1 MVKSTR
7 KEVVDNSQ
15 SKISSFF
22 GKGTNSNGKLFTTVG
37 SSKLRLPKRKDNVII
52 TDNAPPDKSL
62 PFKASRNPEIH
73 SIEKGP
79 CNSKPNSSTFFT
91 IIQNPAAKNV
101 SQNKIT
107 KSEPIEHLK
116 HSSSHAMNDLTNS
129 FNKSDQGS
137 DQHDLDKQTVK
148 SSLKISSLSS
158 QSLTPKTSSDS
169 EPLLLSSSPTFPK
182 TKAYNSVHVIPE
194 TPESKPRKV
203 ISRTFLASSAQLKN
217 TVENKINQAK
227 NVELLKMRTKTK
239 RPKPCVA
246 NPVKERAENS
256 DLSKTSIKDSNLS
269 HQTVSSSLAELTT
282 TVGSVTPVKKYTN
295 STKRLAK
302 TGISPSAKRNIF
314 SESCPSEKDVGEDI
328 LEEPEDD
335 TPLDF
340 QTGSV
345 DLSDNEIEMWEELST
360 KGAEVW
366 DDLGLSLVEK
376 SKEELLNEIH
386 LNPIN
391 KAKTATQLT
400 NQKTGPATC
409 TNKKTAVSEEVA
421 QQKTDMVDQLTNQED
436 RSAVT
441 VLTNHEKIPKLF
453 LKQDKETSLKQQ
465 NYQMSWS
472 FKSTGKKCKSKMSST
487 EDETLL
493 LEILGEIDSVSNSK
507 PAKTKPDPQNETLK
521 KTSPNIQSQTTHVD
535 CVVPPSQINQTE
547 DRNLLQ
553 EILGELNEGKNT
565 VCAKTRDPYMTGI
578 KNEMSATSEQRVE
591 AFINETEQPPTS
603 NSLLINISQVDD
615 NQESNILSEKTCDIN
630 HETGDNLN
638 NCYAASKANFAQ
650 EMKTN
655 IDENKLSV
663 EGYEYQDFSPWDSS
677 FEIEEPALD
686 GSQISVAKNL
696 KHFDQAVDDILSS
709 SLDKLSPFKPRT
721 KCPKKTLP
729 PVAPACASYN
739 RFQVDNVQHHH
750 GNDKIELTL
759 LNGNCART
767 CILYGFWCDS
777 HVVPGDVVNVL
788 GVSPDSSG
796 VYHITNQEGL
806 LVINPDTLV
815 SGTSIVSTLFCMR
828 KAILNERFKGI
839 DKGNVHMLYGSVI
852 HCLFQEVMQKK
863 LSEEEQLL
871 EVAQKVIRR
880 PNFLKDMYGQ
890 GMTESAAMEEIVK
903 YIPSIVTWIKK
914 HTTFAKTP
922 ISAGNQ
928 TMVTEIRDIEE
939 NIWSPRFG
947 MKGKIDLT
955 VEVKIKNKRKK
966 IVPLELKTGRS
977 SFSAEH
983 KGQVTLY
990 SMMSCD
996 RQGDP
1001 GEGLLLY
1008 LKDQPLMDTIPA
1020 DQQNKRGLIQ
1030 LRNELVDYLQNSLK
1044 QQSPLPSDLSV
1055 LLGNLPEPISNQRA
1069 CPKCP
1074 HLLNCSL
1081 YQKSMPQMQPP
1092 SRNWSN
1098 LLETTLSHLSKPHLD
1113 YFVRWCV
1120 MMEMENCSKKSGEA
1134 VKGIWCSSGIDR
1146 ELKGE
1151 CLSNLQLS
1159 MSEKLPDS
1167 EKFLN
1172 TFERH
1177 PLSKL
1182 KQEFASLD
1190 TIGLCSQESVA
1201 VSAESKNQ
1209 VVLCTGNIYKIT
1221 PENVVVI
1228 SDRNLQ
1234 AEPDFASLVFRVDK
1248 CDTYN
1253 TWGTC
1258 YCNLSILMSDSAHCA
1273 RLRELIIDHQKPR
1286 LQTTLPKSL
1295 ILKVKTVFK
1304 PLNTPQRA
1312 SVLKVLMSEDYVIVR
1327 GYPGTGKTSTIV
1339 ALIKVLTNLG
1349 LSILLASYTHS
1360 AVDNILLKLKKEKVE
1375 FLRLG
1380 RKERI
1385 HPEIYPFSEDFL
1397 IKSVTNVEELKKLYE
1412 SKRVVATTCL
1422 GSNHV
1427 LFSTQHQM
1435 FDVCIVDEASQ
1446 VTQLACIGPLFSAKK
1461 FILVGDSKQL
1471 PPVVQSKQAKALG
1484 MDQSLF
1490 ELLENQGASVELHLQ
1505 YRMNSEIM
1513 ALSNELMYE
1522 GCLKCG
1528 TVEVSAQT
1536 IKLIN
1541 IDSLKKMLP
1550 FWLHDIMS
1558 EDLEKSVVFA
1568 NTVKVPGR
1576 ECYNSRG
1583 EVMNEIEAHLVA
1595 MIVHALFLAGVSA
1608 FEIGVIAPYRNQVKL
1623 VQKTLVSVLEGQPV
1637 QTVEVNTV
1645 DQYQGRDKDVIIVT
1659 FVRSQSHNNFSNPCS
1674 GELLKDGRRLNVA
1687 VTRAK
1692 KKLILV
1698 GDVTTLEKFEPLA
1711 KILPLLRKK
1720 NQITEL
1726 PPEAHMTDLSRCHRL
1741 ET

>member
-1 MVKSTR
+1 MVKSTK

-91 IIQNPAAKNV
+91 IIQNPAAKNI
-101 SQNKIT
+101 SQDKIT
-107 KSEPIEHLK
+107 ESEPIEHKK
-116 HSSSHAMNDLTNS
+116 HSSSHVMNDLTNS
-129 FNKSDQGS
+129 FNKSDQGT
-137 DQHDLDKQTVK
+137 DQDDFDKQTVK
-148 SSLKISSLSS
+148 STLKISSLSS

-182 TKAYNSVHVIPE
+182 TKTYNSVHVIPE
-194 TPESKPRKV
+194 TPENKPRKI

-227 NVELLKMRTKTK
+227 NVELLKMRNKTK

-246 NPVKERAENS
+246 NPVK
-256 DLSKTSIKDSNLS
+256 
-269 HQTVSSSLAELTT
+269 
-282 TVGSVTPVKKYTN
+282 
-295 STKRLAK
+295 
-302 TGISPSAKRNIF
+302 
-314 SESCPSEKDVGEDI
+314 
-328 LEEPEDD
+328 
-335 TPLDF
+335 
-340 QTGSV
+340 
-345 DLSDNEIEMWEELST
+345 
-360 KGAEVW
+360 
-366 DDLGLSLVEK
+366 
-376 SKEELLNEIH
+376 
-386 LNPIN
+386 
-391 KAKTATQLT
+391 
-400 NQKTGPATC
+400 
-409 TNKKTAVSEEVA
+409 
-421 QQKTDMVDQLTNQED
+421 
-436 RSAVT
+436 
-441 VLTNHEKIPKLF
+441 
-453 LKQDKETSLKQQ
+453 
-465 NYQMSWS
+465 
-472 FKSTGKKCKSKMSST
+472 
-487 EDETLL
+487 
-493 LEILGEIDSVSNSK
+493 
-507 PAKTKPDPQNETLK
+507 
-521 KTSPNIQSQTTHVD
+521 
-535 CVVPPSQINQTE
+535 
-547 DRNLLQ
+547 
-553 EILGELNEGKNT
+553 
-565 VCAKTRDPYMTGI
+565 
-578 KNEMSATSEQRVE
+578 
-591 AFINETEQPPTS
+591 
-603 NSLLINISQVDD
+603 
-615 NQESNILSEKTCDIN
+615 
-630 HETGDNLN
+630 
-638 NCYAASKANFAQ
+638 
-650 EMKTN
+650 
-655 IDENKLSV
+655 
-663 EGYEYQDFSPWDSS
+663 
-677 FEIEEPALD
+677 
-686 GSQISVAKNL
+686 
-696 KHFDQAVDDILSS
+696 HFDQSVDHILSS
-709 SLDKLSPFKPRT
+709 SLEKLSPFKPRT

-739 RFQVDNVQHHH
+739 RFQVDNVQHH

-767 CILYGFWCDS
+767 CMLYGFWCDS

-863 LSEEEQLL
+863 MSEEKQLL
-871 EVAQKVIRR
+871 DKKKKKSDDPIEE
-880 PNFLKDMYGQ
+880 KDIPKYGQ
-890 GMTESAAMEEIVK
+890 GMTESAVMEEIVK
-903 YIPSIVTWIKK
+903 YIPSIVTWIQK

-1055 LLGNLPEPISNQRA
+1055 LLGNLPEPINNQRA

-1159 MSEKLPDS
+1159 MSEKLPDG

-1172 TFERH
+1172 TFQRH

-1209 VVLCTGNIYKIT
+1209 VVLCTGNIYRIT

-1304 PLNTPQRA
+1304 PLNKPQRA

-1360 AVDNILLKLKKEKVE
+1360 AVDNILFKLKKEKVE

-1490 ELLENQGASVELHLQ
+1490 ELLENQGATVELHLQ

-1541 IDSLKKMLP
+1541 IESLKKMLP
-1550 FWLHDIMS
+1550 FWLNDILS

-1595 MIVHALFLAGVSA
+1595 MIVHTLFLAGVSA

-1623 VQKTLVSVLEGQPV
+1623 VQKTLGSVLEGQPV

-1659 FVRSQSHNNFSNPCS
+1659 FVRSQSHNNSSNPCS

-1698 GDVTTLEKFEPLA
+1698 GDVTTLEQFEPLA

-1720 NQITEL
+1720 NQISFLVYQIACYLDYFGRKKKLFSLFL
-1726 PPEAHMTDLSRCHRL
+1726 PFSFVTLVAADP
-1741 ET
+1741 